1 MRGAMPF
8 LAALAL
14 ASGAAHAQIYKC
26 VAATGK
32 TVYSQSPCP
41 QGAKSTTLG
50 RSAPASSG
58 AAAAPAEQKSAAQL
72 EQEFRKRRLEQE
84 KAEKKSGEQAAQAKE
99 KQENCRS
106 ARAQLA
112 SLDSGMRQMRVNEKG
127 ERYYLE
133 GAQIE
138 QEKSRARQA
147 IETSCS

>member
-26 VAATGK
+26 VTATGK
-32 TVYSQSPCP
+32 TVYSQVRCP
-41 QGAKSTTLG
+41 EGAKSTTLG
-50 RSAPASSG
+50 SSPPAPSG
-58 AAAAPAEQKSAAQL
+58 AAAAPTEQKSAAQL

-84 KAEKKSGEQAAQAKE
+84 KTEKKSSEQAAQAKE

>member
-1 MRGAMPF
+1 MRGVMAF
-8 LAALAL
+8 IAALLL

-41 QGAKSTTLG
+41 QGTKSATLG

-72 EQEFRKRRLEQE
+72 EQEFRKRRLEHE
-84 KAEKKSGEQAAQAKE
+84 RAEKKSGEQAAQAKE

-133 GAQIE
+133 GAQVQ
-138 QEKSRARQA
+138 QEKARARRA
-147 IETSCS
+147 IETSCG